1 MIKAQCTTPQNDPS
15 PIFTGSQNGKLLDLA
30 LALALAMPDIR
41 KDEPR

>member
-15 PIFTGSQNGKLLDLA
+15 HIFTGSQTGKLLD

>member
-15 PIFTGSQNGKLLDLA
+15 HIFTGSQNGKLLDLA
-30 LALALAMPDIR
+30 LALALPDIR